1 MGEYLYE
8 EITRHIIGAA
18 FDVHNALGKG
28 LQEKVYENA
37 LAVGLRCAGL
47 KAEQQKPL
55 PLFFNNVRVGTQVFD
70 LIVEERILVEVKAVK
85 TIATAHISQVL
96 GYLKN
101 TKFQLG
107 LIINFGDKVSV
118 KRLILTTEHR

>member
-1 MGEYLYE
+1 MGKYFYE
-8 EITRHIIGAA
+8 DLTKTIIGAA
-18 FDVHNALGKG
+18 FEVHNSLGKG

-37 LAVGLRCAGL
+37 LAVGVNQSGL

-55 PLFFNNVRVGTQVFD
+55 PLFFNNVKVGIQQFD
-70 LIVEERILVEVKAVK
+70 LIVEERVLVEVKAVK
-85 TIATAHISQVL
+85 AIGPAHISQLL

-101 TKFQLG
+101 TKYQLG